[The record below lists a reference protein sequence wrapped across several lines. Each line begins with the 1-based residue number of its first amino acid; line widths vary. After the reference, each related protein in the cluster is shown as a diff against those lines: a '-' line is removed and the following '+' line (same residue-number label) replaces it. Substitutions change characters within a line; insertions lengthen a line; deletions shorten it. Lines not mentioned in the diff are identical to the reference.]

1 MVLVCK
7 FQHWSPVTYDA
18 FRSNVFRLRGGGNR
32 GKGACA
38 RRRQRKADAIQKE
51 EVAGTS
57 SRVVGSANG
66 TTGMQGTNGT
76 AIPPYKYEA
85 QEDDGA
91 FSALDRL
98 LDNPVIASFA
108 EKLFA
113 DAKFQ
118 A

>member
-1 MVLVCK
+1 
-7 FQHWSPVTYDA
+7 
-18 FRSNVFRLRGGGNR
+18 
-32 GKGACA
+32 
-38 RRRQRKADAIQKE
+38 
-51 EVAGTS
+51 
-57 SRVVGSANG
+57 
-66 TTGMQGTNGT
+66 MQGTNGT